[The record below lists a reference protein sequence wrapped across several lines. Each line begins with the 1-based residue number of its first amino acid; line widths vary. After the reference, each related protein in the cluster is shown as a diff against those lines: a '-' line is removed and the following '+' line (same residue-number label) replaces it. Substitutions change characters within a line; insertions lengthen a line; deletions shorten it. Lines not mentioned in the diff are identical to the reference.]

1 MNDIKSIRLHYR
13 KKALE
18 KKRVLDPSKGSK
30 ENMSRNQVQLSYLKN
45 RASIV
50 SYLESL
56 SFSDGLISRITA
68 ELNNGMYPWELGE
81 TGLERNQWM
90 RLCRILENYKS
101 LDVKTKTYIGSGQK
115 VKIVKGE
122 YAGKTGVV
130 QSKIQKRYSKEQ
142 DMCRVLIDGFPKPG
156 GWNGIA
162 IVDERFLE
170 KI

>member
-1 MNDIKSIRLHYR
+1 MNDIKSIRLYYR

-18 KKRVLDPSKGSK
+18 KKRVLDPSKGRK
-30 ENMSRNQVQLSYLKN
+30 ENMSRNEVAASWLKN
-45 RASIV
+45 KQEIIDTFTKDPG
-50 SYLESL
+50 
-56 SFSDGLISRITA
+56 FSPGLISRLGND
-68 ELNNGMYPWELGE
+68 LNSGRYPWELDYLD
-81 TGLERNQWM
+81 TRDMQ
-90 RLCRILENYKS
+90 RKLCRLLEKS
-101 LDVKTKTYIGSGQK
+101 LNARTKTYIGSGQK

-130 QSKIQKRYSKEQ
+130 QSKIQKRYNKEQ